1 MAQNIII
8 SGVKIAHTINSRRCK
23 AMRILP
29 SLELGIFGWIDT
41 QVQANIVAR
50 QVQRISQVDLCFVD
64 AIGFK
69 TSTLVELEE
78 AGSTRAM
85 EAAKV
90 GAFAMQNRVRATMRV
105 MGEELSCQLQ
115 YFVLARRLIPMKL
128 CSKSP
133 VEIFYDEAVQRRVK
147 VIITDSSH
155 Q

>member
-8 SGVKIAHTINSRRCK
+8 SGVKIAHTINSRRSK

-90 GAFAMQNRVRATMRV
+90 GAFATQNRVRATMRD

-115 YFVLARRLIPMKL
+115 YFV
-128 CSKSP
+128 
-133 VEIFYDEAVQRRVK
+133 V
-147 VIITDSSH
+147 
-155 Q
+155 

>member
-85 EAAKV
+85 EAAKG
-90 GAFAMQNRVRATMRV
+90 GAFATQNRVRATMRD

-115 YFVLARRLIPMKL
+115 YFV
-128 CSKSP
+128 
-133 VEIFYDEAVQRRVK
+133 V
-147 VIITDSSH
+147 
-155 Q
+155 